1 MMLVLTIKSL
11 DQLENGEAARLT
23 LDRHGARIGR
33 SPHMDWCLPDR
44 RSYISSAHCEIE
56 YREGAYWLVDRSTN
70 GTFVNRS
77 PSRLAAPHPI
87 ADGDVILIGHYEI
100 EARLDGAVRQDASEA
115 APPAWGGWDSHAGRE
130 PVGVDPSK
138 WDQPAPRAAI
148 SGLGSASSAWA
159 AGGTCPIR
167 PSITE
172 RIFSSSSTVSRRAC
186 QRAAAR
192 SSNTFSRRSNSRLSV
207 PELQPSFIRRGRAAE
222 TSRKERPPATAP
234 NTAAPC

>member
-159 AGGTCPIR
+159 APR
-167 PSITE
+167 VEPPPPPPS
-172 RIFSSSSTVSRRAC
+172 SAWVSAPPPGDPPSAWSDRK
-186 QRAAAR
+186 
-192 SSNTFSRRSNSRLSV
+192 SV
-207 PELQPSFIRRGRAAE
+207 V
-222 TSRKERPPATAP
+222 
-234 NTAAPC
+234 